1 MDIDLAGVVSGAAE
15 RFVRGEM
22 RGELV
27 EAEHLNRYWWVSSLV
42 AGKRV
47 LDAGCGTG
55 YGSTILAAGGAQ
67 EVVGIDRARE
77 VIEAVRSVM
86 PPRVLLEESDV
97 EDLSFENGVF
107 DVVVCFEVIEHLENP
122 AAALSEFARV
132 LTPSGVLVVSSP
144 NRAVYTPGNPHH
156 RHEFLPRE
164 LRAALEEHFANV
176 TLYRQSDWV
185 ASAIFDEAAFL
196 AGDEKAFAA
205 AVRKVVPSSEDSE
218 VYTIALAANI
228 RLPKLDPSAAL
239 TRAIDLRKLVR
250 QLEQTRR
257 ELVQSQK
264 KVDDLSVQVAQRQE
278 EGEGLTRELDEL
290 RPIRQALDD
299 SRAHIEGLQT
309 RLDASA
315 DRQAELR
322 RLLLD
327 AHRQLVQRDE
337 AIRARHEEDL
347 RPRDEE
353 IRWLREIVAER
364 EKAMEHMTNELKQK
378 DEDLNSIAGTRAWRL
393 ACRYWGLKQRV
404 RHLRRG

>member
-1 MDIDLAGVVSGAAE
+1 MDIDLAGIVNGAAE
-15 RFVRGEM
+15 RLVRGEM

-67 EVVGIDRARE
+67 EVIGVDRATH

-86 PPRVLLEESDV
+86 PARVRLHEGDV
-97 EDLSFENGVF
+97 ESLSFDNGSF

-132 LTPSGVLVVSSP
+132 LTESGLLVVSSP

-156 RHEFLPRE
+156 RHEFLPNE

-176 TLYRQSDWV
+176 MLYRQSNWV
-185 ASAIFDEAAFL
+185 TSAILDEAAFL
-196 AGDEKAFAA
+196 ARDEEAFTATL
-205 AVRKVVPSSEDSE
+205 RKVVPSADDSE
-218 VYTIALAANI
+218 VYTVALATNT
-228 RLPKLDPSAAL
+228 RLPELDPTAAL
-239 TRAIDLRKLVR
+239 TSAIDLRNLVR
-250 QLEQTRR
+250 ELERTRR
-257 ELVQSQK
+257 ELQRSQEK
-264 KVDDLSVQVAQRQE
+264 ADDLSAQVARRQE
-278 EGEGLTRELDEL
+278 QVDGLAREVDEL
-290 RPIRQALDD
+290 QTVREALGD
-299 SRAHIEGLQT
+299 SRAHIEGLQA

-315 DRQAELR
+315 DRQADLR

-327 AHRQLVQRDE
+327 AHQQLVRRDE
-337 AIRARHEEDL
+337 AFRARHEEDL
-347 RPRDEE
+347 RPRDDE

-364 EKAMEHMTNELKQK
+364 EKAVEQ
-378 DEDLNSIAGTRAWRL
+378 LNSIVGTRAWRL

-404 RHLRRG
+404 GRLSRG